1 MEQTL
6 TTTGDTNMKQLT
18 DLQTSVIEQLGFD
31 NGEELLET
39 FKAVNEH
46 GAGAGFNGFIYHLD
60 TVQFASNNKAL
71 IMAELR
77 DAAEDSGMTIA
88 QYVAGFRCLSYVN
101 ALDVEMFFAGLNED
115 DTTAINNALAW
126 FALELVSAQLEDSPE
141 LYTSYD
147 IAGLG

>member
-1 MEQTL
+1 
-6 TTTGDTNMKQLT
+6 MKRLT
-18 DLQTSVIEQLGFD
+18 DLQTSVIEQLGAD
-31 NGEELLET
+31 NDEELLET

-46 GAGAGFNGFIYHLD
+46 GADAGFNGFIYHVD

-71 IMAELR
+71 IMSELR
-77 DAAEDSGMTIA
+77 EAAEETGMTMA

-115 DTTAINNALAW
+115 DATAINNALTW
-126 FALELVSAQLEDSPE
+126 FALELVSAQLEDFPE
-141 LYTSYD
+141 LYTNFD